1 MSVIVSHEIRS
12 SKSVL
17 TSSNL
22 FGKLIYFKR
31 DDLLNINELSG
42 NKARK
47 FYHLSNL
54 KPFPSSIA
62 SYGGHQSNAMLSLAK
77 ITHLNSNSE
86 FIYYTKKIPKT
97 IYNNPNGNL
106 HEALSLGMKVN
117 QNLSH
122 PKYLHFIGYI

>member
-1 MSVIVSHEIRS
+1 MSVVLSNEIRL
-12 SKSVL
+12 SKSIL
-17 TSSNL
+17 TPSNL
-22 FGKLIYFKR
+22 YGKFIYIKR

-54 KPFPSSIA
+54 KPFPSSIV

-77 ITHLNSNSE
+77 ITNLNPNSE
-86 FIYYTKKIPKT
+86 FIYYTKKVPKT
-97 IYNNPNGNL
+97 IYNNPHGNL

-117 QNLSH
+117 QNLIH
-122 PKYLHFIGYI
+122 FKYLIIY